1 MPLGNDHAE
10 LCNCAMHSLIKSVS
24 VLYGQQVE
32 QNPIQFL
39 ILRTFSNKHV
49 VLSERNSKEKY
60 ALFRASSYTSKL
72 CRQLFRRCQRTRE
85 KNLLKGSKS
94 SWILGA
100 QVACYQSGEDIVLFT
115 TEKAYTTKM
124 SSFTEVLSF
133 GKSFL
138 SYSYSLF
145 IPQRFI
151 FTLLR

>member
-1 MPLGNDHAE
+1 
-10 LCNCAMHSLIKSVS
+10 MHYS
-24 VLYGQQVE
+24 E
-32 QNPIQFL
+32 PPH
-39 ILRTFSNKHV
+39 ILRNFADSYFAGV
-49 VLSERNSKEKY
+49 SARER
-60 ALFRASSYTSKL
+60 
-72 CRQLFRRCQRTRE
+72 
-85 KNLLKGSKS
+85 KS